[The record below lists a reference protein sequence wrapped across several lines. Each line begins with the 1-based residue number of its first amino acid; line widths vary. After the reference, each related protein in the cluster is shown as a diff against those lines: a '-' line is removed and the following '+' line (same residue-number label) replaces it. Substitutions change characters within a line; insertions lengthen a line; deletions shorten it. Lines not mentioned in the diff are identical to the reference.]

1 MDAAVHAGQR
11 RAAGAEGQQ
20 AQEEQ
25 CEDLLAVQKPS
36 PAFRFLQVLWVSP
49 GAAESLGLPP
59 HS

>member
-1 MDAAVHAGQR
+1 MDAAVRAGQR

-25 CEDLLAVQKPS
+25 REDLLAVQKLS
-36 PAFRFLQVLWVSP
+36 PAFRFLQVLIRV
-49 GAAESLGLPP
+49 AESLSPLP